1 MARSLAKL
9 PARFPVGSKYVLE
22 LCYLLGT
29 ELVLR
34 YVEFP
39 DGRRVRLN
47 PRRFNPAGNRTDR
60 SRRRRLPGTAFAP

>member
-22 LCYLLGT
+22 ICYMLGT
-29 ELVLR
+29 EFVLR

-39 DGRRVRLN
+39 DGRRIKLN
-47 PRRFNPAGNRTDR
+47 PRRLSPTADRPNR
-60 SRRRRLPGTAFAP
+60 SKRRRLSDTAFAP